1 MIVYR
6 ISNAAFKDDI
16 SGTGAKLNGSRWNSL
31 GIPMLYTSGH
41 ISLAVLEML
50 VNTQFKDY
58 SIELDLLYIRLPDDE
73 TTNEIKLDK
82 IKAKWKE
89 DISYTR
95 FIGDEFIKQN
105 HSLILKVPSAVI
117 HEEYNFLINPM
128 HPEFKKVKIQKTKS
142 FWPDNRLF
150 SIE

>member
-6 ISNAAFKDDI
+6 ISNAAYSNDI
-16 SGTGAKLNGSRWNSL
+16 SGVGAKINGSRWNSK
-31 GIPMLYTSGH
+31 GIPMLYTSEH
-41 ISLAVLEML
+41 ISLTVLEML

-89 DISYTR
+89 DISYTK
-95 FIGDEFIKQN
+95 FMGDEFIKQN
-105 HSLILKVPSAVI
+105 RSLLLKVPSAVI
-117 HEEYNFLINPM
+117 HEEHNFLINPL
-128 HPEFKKVKIQKTKS
+128 HPNFKRVKIQKVKS
-142 FWPDNRLF
+142 FWPDKRLF
-150 SIE
+150 SI